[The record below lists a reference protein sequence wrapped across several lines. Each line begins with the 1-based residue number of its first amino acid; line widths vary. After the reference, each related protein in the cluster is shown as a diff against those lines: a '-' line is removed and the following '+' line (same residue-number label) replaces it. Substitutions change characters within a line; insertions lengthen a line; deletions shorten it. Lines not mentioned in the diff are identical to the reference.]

1 MIPSRV
7 YHYRDPA
14 AVILGLKELRKKGLT
29 PRGILFVA
37 LDPRGETYIAVPED
51 VDAVANIRVGDKLTL
66 EAPWQGRYFHIDAV
80 HRLPGD
86 TVLWNGDRRLGDTGS
101 APEVACAISEWLKG
115 SSARNVFLGCTP
127 HQPGSW
133 WTIDHRSPVVDLHAS
148 GFVDTVVTATGLLAR
163 RINEPHLY
171 HLDLAHLAKH
181 GPRDGWERVH
191 TVGVGMGNILLV
203 ERRVL
208 NYRLVLTCQ
217 QGIVEID
224 VSGLPDLVIETAR
237 VPMESGFGVVGRI
250 DGGAF
255 AVTAGKV
262 EPWGLSDVSPAMLVG
277 SPNQSLLDLPRT
289 LRNVSL
295 ESGPA
300 AALAPSPPAELEDS
314 DEPTDPGDP
323 TDAGQADYARDPAA
337 DAVPASDDGNE
348 PTSES

>member
-1 MIPSRV
+1 MIPSQI

-14 AVILGLKELRKKGLT
+14 AVVLGLKELRKKGLT

-51 VDAVANIRVGDKLTL
+51 LEVVANIRVGDKLTL
-66 EAPWQGRYFHIDAV
+66 EPPWQGRYFHFDAV

-86 TVLWNGDRRLGDTGS
+86 SVLWNGDRRLGDTGS

-133 WTIDHRSPVVDLHAS
+133 WALDHRSAVVDLHAA
-148 GFVDTVVTATGLLAR
+148 GFVDTVVTAAGLLAR

-171 HLDLAHLAKH
+171 HLDLAKLARS

-191 TVGVGMGNILLV
+191 TIGIGMGNILLV

-208 NYRLVLTCQ
+208 NYRLVLTCE

-224 VSGLPDLVIETAR
+224 VSGLPERVFETAR

-289 LRNVSL
+289 LRSL
-295 ESGPA
+295 PPDAAPVVPEPEEPA
-300 AALAPSPPAELEDS
+300 PAIHPD
-314 DEPTDPGDP
+314 
-323 TDAGQADYARDPAA
+323 
-337 DAVPASDDGNE
+337 
-348 PTSES
+348 